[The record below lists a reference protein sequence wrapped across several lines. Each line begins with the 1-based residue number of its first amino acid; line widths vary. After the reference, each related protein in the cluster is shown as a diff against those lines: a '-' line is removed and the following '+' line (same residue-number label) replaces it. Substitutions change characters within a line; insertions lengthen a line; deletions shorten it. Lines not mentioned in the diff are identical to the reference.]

1 LATDEPSEA
10 SLRSLPEPVERV
22 ARFLGDARAEARLQE
37 FKQGT
42 PTAAQAA
49 EAVGCELDQIV
60 KSLVFLCDDRPVLVL
75 VPGSSRAD
83 PGKVAEA
90 VEASSARIATPAQ
103 VKSITGFDVGGV
115 APFPTPRGDVL
126 LERSLLSWSLV
137 WVGAGSDRHMAGLAP
152 TELLRLT
159 NARAIDA
166 CAEH

>member
-1 LATDEPSEA
+1 LATEEPGPA
-10 SLRSLPEPVERV
+10 GPRSLPEPVQRV
-22 ARFLGDARAEARLQE
+22 ARCLADARAEARLQE

-42 PTAAQAA
+42 PTAAEAA

-75 VPGSSRAD
+75 VPGSYRAD
-83 PGKVAEA
+83 PAKVAVAAEA
-90 VEASSARIATPAQ
+90 ASARIATPAQ
-103 VKSITGFDVGGV
+103 VKRITGFEVGGV
-115 APFPTPRGDVL
+115 APFPVPQGEVL
-126 LERSLLSWSLV
+126 IERMLLSWTLV

-159 NARAIDA
+159 KARAIDV